1 MPAFMFSRL
10 QTIVFASL
18 TLASSALAGVYITN
32 PVANSIVKPGELLT
46 IRWGEYTRSLHC
58 YCQTNV
64 FPLRCVVDDGT
75 TPHLATIGSSQIA
88 LYTGSA
94 TQQTFLQELAASI
107 DVSTSNSVDAWIDS
121 NLGPS
126 GTLGLLGPPFMLAT
140 DVYPF
145 QAATTLS
152 G

>member
-1 MPAFMFSRL
+1 MFNRL

-32 PVANSIVKPGELLT
+32 PVVNSTARPGELFT
-46 IRWGEYTRSLHC
+46 IRW
-58 YCQTNV
+58 
-64 FPLRCVVDDGT
+64 VDDGT

-88 LYTGSA
+88 LYTGSP

-126 GTLGLLGPPFMLAT
+126 GEYYFIRITSNSLKDTAQPQ
-140 DVYPF
+140 YPYQSYSARF
-145 QAATTLS
+145 T
-152 G
+152 

>member
-1 MPAFMFSRL
+1 MATFMFNRL

-32 PVANSIVKPGELLT
+32 PVANSTARPGELFT
-46 IRWGEYTRSLHC
+46 IRWGESQGSQ
-58 YCQTNV
+58 YCQPNEKLTSIL
-64 FPLRCVVDDGT
+64 PLEVDDGT
-75 TPHLATIGSSQIA
+75 TPHLASIGSSQIA
-88 LYTGSA
+88 LYTGSP

-126 GTLGLLGPPFMLAT
+126 GT
-140 DVYPF
+140 
-145 QAATTLS
+145 S
-152 G
+152 

>member
-1 MPAFMFSRL
+1 MA
-10 QTIVFASL
+10 
-18 TLASSALAGVYITN
+18 
-32 PVANSIVKPGELLT
+32 
-46 IRWGEYTRSLHC
+46 
-58 YCQTNV
+58 
-64 FPLRCVVDDGT
+64 FPLHRVVDDGT

-126 GTLGLLGPPFMLAT
+126 GMLWFFGSPFMLIT
-140 DVYPF
+140 DGMS
-145 QAATTLS
+145 LS
-152 G
+152 GNYYFIRITSNSLKDAAQPQYPYQSYSARFRWVSPAKVEENRC